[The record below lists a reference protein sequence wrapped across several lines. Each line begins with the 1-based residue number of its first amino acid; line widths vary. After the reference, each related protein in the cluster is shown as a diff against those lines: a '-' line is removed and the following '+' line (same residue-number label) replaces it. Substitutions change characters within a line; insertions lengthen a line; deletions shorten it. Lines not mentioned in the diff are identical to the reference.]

1 MPTSNRSISA
11 YLGALVLSAGLASP
25 LALADEPVKEDPVA
39 SEKTTDKSKDAGA
52 SKGSSTGV
60 NKADSRDEAD
70 LIEVRVSLPDGRTFT
85 RLEPRRKLSARY
97 SRPGSIPGRL
107 SRPGSGGSDVSVAA
121 RGVRGGSNSSSIR
134 TGGGGGGGGG
144 GASSSGGGGG
154 GGSAA
159 SGGGASSSSS
169 AALSQ
174 SGSSAGKGV
183 FTYGS
188 SEASS
193 AASTAGSSSSGSKA
207 GGGVTTY
214 GSGSSSGSAG
224 SSSEGTGSTSS
235 SSGSTSSSGT
245 SSSGGSSGGGVFDYG
260 TGSTSSGGSS
270 GGQSNS
276 GSSGSSSQG
285 SNAGSPSVPSIG
297 EPTFDTQGNATGG
310 QSVVFEDAGMSAAVI
325 GSRIYFNNVELV
337 VADKPFEVITGTRLE
352 HSSAM
357 MESGRLSSDH
367 RDVLSSF
374 NTGSSSMKLEFEPD
388 TVVTLMMY
396 NPSQNVLSP
405 AREMRTWTVRIR

>member
-25 LALADEPVKEDPVA
+25 IALADEPVKEDPVA
-39 SEKTTDKSKDAGA
+39 SEKATDKSKDSEA
-52 SKGSSTGV
+52 SNGSSTGV

-121 RGVRGGSNSSSIR
+121 RSVRGGSNSSSIR

-159 SGGGASSSSS
+159 SGGGASSSAS

-188 SEASS
+188 GEASS
-193 AASTAGSSSSGSKA
+193 AASATGTSSSGSKA

-337 VADKPFEVITGTRLE
+337 VADEPFEVITGTRLE